1 MRQST
6 LAEGF
11 EKYRKK
17 TRKEQFLEEMEIII
31 PWKELTEVIEPFYPN
46 PQGAGR
52 RPVGVDRMLRIY
64 FLQHWFNLSDPG
76 AEEALYDS
84 RAMRHFVGIDLGNEP
99 VPDETTI
106 CKFRHLMERHN
117 LGDQLFHLVNEY
129 LQENGLKVGRGSIVD
144 ATIIN
149 APSSTKNKD
158 KARDPEMRSTRKG
171 NQWYFG
177 MKAHIGVDSKTKLIH
192 SVVATSAN
200 VHDSVVVKD
209 LLHGDET
216 RIWGDSA
223 YTGKKDSM
231 TEVAPMARDFTNRK
245 GYKNHPLSEEEKRKN
260 RNKSKV
266 RAKVEHPFCV
276 MKCRFGFVKVRYRGL
291 TKNAHHLFVSCALVN
306 LVMAGK
312 TLLKKA
318 MKRDLQASC
327 A

>member
-1 MRQST
+1 
-6 LAEGF
+6 
-11 EKYRKK
+11 
-17 TRKEQFLEEMEIII
+17 
-31 PWKELTEVIEPFYPN
+31 
-46 PQGAGR
+46 
-52 RPVGVDRMLRIY
+52 
-64 FLQHWFNLSDPG
+64 
-76 AEEALYDS
+76 
-84 RAMRHFVGIDLGNEP
+84 
-99 VPDETTI
+99 
-106 CKFRHLMERHN
+106 
-117 LGDQLFHLVNEY
+117 
-129 LQENGLKVGRGSIVD
+129 
-144 ATIIN
+144 
-149 APSSTKNKD
+149 
-158 KARDPEMRSTRKG
+158 MRSTRKG

-276 MKCRFGFVKVRYRGL
+276 MKRRFGFVKVRYRGL